1 MNHARPLC
9 LTRLL
14 LLGLLFALLWG
25 CGEQRP
31 GPRPAPEFSLPQL
44 DAATQLSLS
53 DYRGEVVYVTF
64 WASWCL
70 PCRQEMP
77 YLSQL
82 LQRHRGEGF
91 RVLAINVDEDVA
103 LARAFVDEVGMSFP
117 VLLDSN
123 REVSRSYRA
132 PGFPTHYLIDRD
144 GDIRYS
150 GIGFDLND
158 VRAVSQEVATLLG
171 ESGNAE

>member
-1 MNHARPLC
+1 MIHAKS
-9 LTRLL
+9 TDVARLL
-14 LLGLLFALLWG
+14 LATLLLAMLVG

-31 GPRPAPEFSLPQL
+31 GPRPAPGFSLPQL
-44 DAATQLSLS
+44 DDSSPLQLS
-53 DYRGEVVYVTF
+53 DYRGSVVYVTF

-77 YLSQL
+77 YLAQL
-82 LQRHRGEGF
+82 VQRHYGEGF
-91 RVLAINVDEDVA
+91 HVLAVNVDEDVA
-103 LARAFVDEVGMSFP
+103 LAQAFVDEVGISFP

-123 REVSRSYRA
+123 REVSRSYRV

-171 ESGNAE
+171 ESATVE